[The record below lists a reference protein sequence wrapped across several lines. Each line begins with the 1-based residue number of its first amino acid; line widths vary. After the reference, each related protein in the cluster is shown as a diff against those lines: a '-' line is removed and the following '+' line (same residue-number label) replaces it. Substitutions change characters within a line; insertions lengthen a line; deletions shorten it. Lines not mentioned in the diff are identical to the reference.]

1 MDELAALFT
10 GSLNWSFAFLS
21 RARDRSSAPYPRS
34 SAPPGGVVT
43 LAARPGRSA
52 DAGLLCLAAPVTC
65 CEWGPEPRLRM
76 PGAVA

>member
-43 LAARPGRSA
+43 LAARPCRSLMLA
-52 DAGLLCLAAPVTC
+52 DLRLAAT
-65 CEWGPEPRLRM
+65 
-76 PGAVA
+76 